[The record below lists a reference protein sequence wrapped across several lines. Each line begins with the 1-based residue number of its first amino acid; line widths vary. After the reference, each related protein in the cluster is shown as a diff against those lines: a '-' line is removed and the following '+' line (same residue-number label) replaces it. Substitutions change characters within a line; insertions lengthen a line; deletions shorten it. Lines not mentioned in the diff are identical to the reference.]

1 MKLVY
6 YKGDEPNFGD
16 ELNTYMW
23 PQILPPNFLDN
34 DDSELFIGIG
44 SILWD
49 FLPKAP
55 QKFVM
60 GSGFA
65 GYTAPPNV
73 HDGSWDVAF
82 VRGPWTASQLELP
95 REKAICDSA
104 ILLRTMDL
112 PEADEVIEAAF
123 MPHFDS
129 LQRGVW
135 EKACELAG
143 IRLIDPRADVETI
156 IKEIKGTK
164 VLVTEAMHG
173 AIVADALRTPW
184 VAAKP
189 IQASHHSKWYDWSD
203 ALSIDLRFNNLRPTN
218 SMEAYVGLSR
228 GRGKVDGR
236 AGRVSNS
243 IIAQPINKAL
253 THWAAE
259 GLKKMSRLDPQLSS
273 DTNISNATEAA
284 HNAVQN
290 FVMSRRKVA

>member
-23 PQILPPNFLDN
+23 PQILPQNFLDN

-49 FLPKAP
+49 FLPKEP

-95 REKAICDSA
+95 RQKAICDSA

-112 PEADEVIEAAF
+112 PGAGDAIEAAF

-135 EKACELAG
+135 EKACDLAG
-143 IRLIDPRADVETI
+143 IRLIDPRGDVETI
-156 IKEIKGTK
+156 ISEIKSAK

-184 VAAKP
+184 IAAKP

-203 ALSIDLRFNNLRPTN
+203 ALSIDLKFNNLRPTN

-228 GRGKVDGR
+228 GRGKIDGR

-243 IIAQPINKAL
+243 LIAQPINKAL
-253 THWAAE
+253 TYWAAE
-259 GLKKMSRLDPQLSS
+259 GLKKMTKLDPQLSS
-273 DTNISNATEAA
+273 DTNITNATDAA

-290 FVMSRRKVA
+290 FVLSRRKVA